1 MFNMEKS
8 AAKEE
13 KAVRQLIDLEQD
25 MHDLT
30 KAHEINAN
38 VQNKVQ
44 MLTSSLREGASK
56 ESFEKQQ
63 TLLAGYVALQKVLG
77 RINRKM
83 V

>member
-13 KAVRQLIDLEQD
+13 KAVRQLFDLEQD

-56 ESFEKQQ
+56 ESLEKQQ
-63 TLLAGYVALQKVLG
+63 SLLAGYVALQKVLG